1 MKSGKI
7 IIRGSVTFTKLFFI
21 AAVSSCFFA
30 CTPGP
35 VTVSPEV
42 AGIIQEKCAG
52 CHSEKLVKLPEI
64 AYKQY
69 PGGCGGCHVP
79 LPEGHS
85 SDRCVEC
92 HSSPA
97 ATHFALR
104 DSDDQTRLRAD
115 AEIACIKC
123 HTGDFH
129 KMGKGFPPLTKD
141 EEIIKYAQQG
151 TLRSWIQP
159 GGSMAKYLTG
169 KEAKTLTA
177 WVDSISRN
185 RALDYDPYLDAI
197 RIDSDFDISGS
208 NDSPAWDEAPEH
220 LVTLGPTPLA
230 SLAGPSPASQVDQVT
245 LKALYS
251 NTYLYIRAEYKDPTL
266 SMTRAGSGL
275 YDAAAGTWSHPQAV
289 KLYEQMFPAA
299 EVYTRQ
305 AEDGLGFIW
314 NISIPGFRDKY
325 GCAVKC
331 HGSDPGASCFTD
343 TKGAA
348 ADIWHSRAASGMAA
362 LSVTQAETP
371 ELSAASGSY
380 EATEGEAGL
389 SGYAD
394 DNYLTWYMDL
404 AGGYNTTDA
413 GSINDAG
420 SSSFGSNLSADKQAP
435 RYLEKHPDNYMDAM
449 ALTQQEI
456 DAGEVIIADPEDP
469 QYAGKDAVA
478 AAWAYYEAV
487 NAVVPEMVLETP
499 SGSEKD
505 VRVAATWKSGLW
517 TVQFK
522 RKLVTSSCDDVQF
535 FPLREYEFSVTAFDN
550 CGWGEV
556 PPMHNTYGNG
566 QYQVLRFKK

>member
-1 MKSGKI
+1 
-7 IIRGSVTFTKLFFI
+7 
-21 AAVSSCFFA
+21 
-30 CTPGP
+30 
-35 VTVSPEV
+35 
-42 AGIIQEKCAG
+42 
-52 CHSEKLVKLPEI
+52 
-64 AYKQY
+64 
-69 PGGCGGCHVP
+69 
-79 LPEGHS
+79 
-85 SDRCVEC
+85 
-92 HSSPA
+92 
-97 ATHFALR
+97 
-104 DSDDQTRLRAD
+104 
-115 AEIACIKC
+115 
-123 HTGDFH
+123 
-129 KMGKGFPPLTKD
+129 
-141 EEIIKYAQQG
+141 
-151 TLRSWIQP
+151 
-159 GGSMAKYLTG
+159 
-169 KEAKTLTA
+169 
-177 WVDSISRN
+177 
-185 RALDYDPYLDAI
+185 
-197 RIDSDFDISGS
+197 
-208 NDSPAWDEAPEH
+208 
-220 LVTLGPTPLA
+220 
-230 SLAGPSPASQVDQVT
+230 
-245 LKALYS
+245 
-251 NTYLYIRAEYKDPTL
+251 
-266 SMTRAGSGL
+266 
-275 YDAAAGTWSHPQAV
+275 
-289 KLYEQMFPAA
+289 MFLAA

-343 TKGAA
+343 TKGTA

-371 ELSAASGSY
+371 ELSAASGSH
-380 EATEGEAGL
+380 EATEGEASV

-394 DNYLTWYMDL
+394 DNYLTWYMDV
-404 AGGYNTTDA
+404 AGGYNTTSA

-420 SSSFGSNLSADKQAP
+420 SSACDSNLSADKQAP

-469 QYAGKDAVA
+469 QYAGKDTVA

-517 TVQFK
+517 TVEFK
-522 RKLVTSSCDDVQF
+522 RKLVTSSRDDVQF